1 MRHQGGP
8 TKKLAPTIDPN
19 ISCPHSFTEDEGVQ
33 LEVDCLECAGAH
45 DLMNPR
51 CMIGVVNVVSG
62 GVVPEIV
69 ILKRFTHKRYRRD
82 AVNLVAMAAT
92 ELSAL
97 NRALAAP
104 DVASDR
110 SCRTCFASRH
120 QVISGMKRR
129 LVENPE
135 AYLLSSR
142 RVAEEIRRAHSISTC
157 ERAGM
162 CIDSGIAASTILPG
176 DG

>member
-8 TKKLAPTIDPN
+8 TKKLAPTIDPTV
-19 ISCPHSFTEDEGVQ
+19 SCPHSYVEDEVVQ

-104 DVASDR
+104 DNASDR
-110 SCRTCFASRH
+110 RCRTCFASRH

-129 LVENPE
+129 LVEDPRE
-135 AYLLSSR
+135 YLLSCR
-142 RVAEEIRRAHSISTC
+142 RVVDEIRHTHSVSTC
-157 ERAGM
+157 ERAGT
-162 CIDSGIAASTILPG
+162 CIDSGIAASTILTG
-176 DG
+176 DS